1 MACISG
7 AQDLPSQFLFVAKRR
22 EHGGVIFV
30 REALI
35 NGIVRSTARSFV
47 WIWK

>member
-1 MACISG
+1 
-7 AQDLPSQFLFVAKRR
+7 LFVAKRR

-47 WIWK
+47 SIWK